1 MLASPLSTALFPS
14 MHAVPAFRLGAF
26 YFAYF
31 AFIGGFAPYFSLYLQ
46 SLGMSAVEIGTLLSL
61 MQLMRIFAPNVWA
74 GAADRSGARIGL
86 LRLALAASAVA
97 WCGVFFAQS
106 FWGLFAVLAL
116 LAFFNSAAYPL
127 GEALT
132 FAHLRDDLGR
142 YGQLRVWGSVGF
154 IVAVLGVGEIL
165 NAHPVQVLTGILL
178 APLAASTLCAFA
190 LRDSEVGL
198 RHGSDQSVW
207 PMLRRPQVAALFGA
221 CFLMSVAHGP
231 LYTFYSIHLA
241 DAGYE
246 KSMIGVLW
254 SLGVIAEIFVFML
267 MPRLLARFSPASI
280 LVASFACAVV
290 RFAAIGWG
298 VQSLAVLA
306 LAQLLHAASFGAYHA
321 AALGLVNEWFRGG
334 QRARGQAM
342 YVSLSFGAG
351 GMVGGMASGLAWEPL
366 GPAWT
371 FTAGSVCAALG
382 LILAAATARMT
393 APR

>member
-1 MLASPLSTALFPS
+1 
-14 MHAVPAFRLGAF
+14 MHAVPVFRLGAF

-46 SLGMSAVEIGTLLSL
+46 SLGMSAVEIGMLLSL

-74 GAADRSGARIGL
+74 GAADRSGARMAL
-86 LRLALAASAVA
+86 LRVALAAGTLA
-97 WCGVFFAQS
+97 WCGVFFVQS
-106 FWGLFAVLAL
+106 FWGLFAVLSL

-127 GEALT
+127 AEALT

-154 IVAVLGVGEIL
+154 IIAVLGVGAIL
-165 NAHPVQVLTGILL
+165 DAQPVHVLTGILL
-178 APLAASTLCAFA
+178 APLLASLVCAGT
-190 LRDSEVGL
+190 LRDSALEP
-198 RHGSDQSVW
+198 RHGSDLSVW
-207 PMLRRPQVAALFGA
+207 PMLRRPQVAALFAA

-246 KSMIGVLW
+246 KSVIGVLW

-267 MPRLLARFSPASI
+267 MPRLLGRFSPAWI

-298 VQSLAVLA
+298 VQWFAVLV
-306 LAQLLHAASFGAYHA
+306 LAQLLHAATFGAYHA
-321 AALGLVNEWFRGG
+321 AALGLVNKWFRGG

-342 YVSLSFGAG
+342 YASLSFGAG
-351 GMVGGMASGLAWEPL
+351 GMVGGMASGLAWDPL
-366 GPAWT
+366 GPEWT

-382 LILAAATARMT
+382 LIIAAATATSRST
-393 APR
+393 R

>member
-1 MLASPLSTALFPS
+1 
-14 MHAVPAFRLGAF
+14 MHAVPVVRLGAF

-46 SLGMSAVEIGTLLSL
+46 SLGMSAVAIGTLLSL

-74 GAADRSGARIGL
+74 GAADRSGARMGL
-86 LRLALAASAVA
+86 LRVALAAGALA
-97 WCGVFFAQS
+97 WCGVFFVQS

-127 GEALT
+127 AEALT

-142 YGQLRVWGSVGF
+142 YAQLGVWGSIGF
-154 IVAVLGVGEIL
+154 IVAVLGVGAIL
-165 NAHPVQVLTGILL
+165 DARPVQVLTGILL
-178 APLAASTLCAFA
+178 APLLASVACAFA
-190 LRDSEVGL
+190 LRDSAVEL
-198 RHGSDQSVW
+198 RHGSDRSVW
-207 PMLRRPQVAALFGA
+207 PMLRRPHVAALFAA

-231 LYTFYSIHLA
+231 LYTFYSIYLA

-246 KSMIGVLW
+246 KSVIGVLW

-267 MPRLLARFSPASI
+267 MPRLLGRFSPASI

-298 VQSLAVLA
+298 VQWIA
-306 LAQLLHAASFGAYHA
+306 LLVFAQLLHAATFGAYHA
-321 AALGLVNEWFRGG
+321 AALGLVNKWFRGG

-342 YVSLSFGAG
+342 YASLSFGAG

-371 FTAGSVCAALG
+371 FTAGAACAALG
-382 LILAAATARMT
+382 LVLAAATATRT
-393 APR
+393 TREPR

>member
-1 MLASPLSTALFPS
+1 
-14 MHAVPAFRLGAF
+14 MHAVPVFRLGAF

-31 AFIGGFAPYFSLYLQ
+31 AFVGGFAPYFSLYLQ
-46 SLGMSAVEIGTLLSL
+46 SLGMSAIEIGALLSL

-74 GAADRSGARIGL
+74 GAADRSGARMGL
-86 LRLALAASAVA
+86 LRLALAAGTLA
-97 WCGVFFAQS
+97 WCGVFFVQS
-106 FWGLFAVLAL
+106 FWGLFVVLSMV
-116 LAFFNSAAYPL
+116 AFFTSAAQPL
-127 GEALT
+127 AEALT

-154 IVAVLGVGEIL
+154 IVAVLGVGAIL
-165 NAHPVQVLTGILL
+165 DARPVNVLTGILL
-178 APLAASTLCAFA
+178 APLFGSLICACA
-190 LRDSEVGL
+190 LRDSEVGQ
-198 RHGSDQSVW
+198 RHGSDRSVW
-207 PMLRRPQVAALFGA
+207 PMLRRPQVAALFAA

-246 KSMIGVLW
+246 KSVIGILW

-280 LVASFACAVV
+280 LVSSFACAAL

-298 VQSLAVLA
+298 VESMVVLV
-306 LAQLLHAASFGAYHA
+306 LAQLLHAATFGAYHA

-334 QRARGQAM
+334 QRARGQAL
-342 YVSLSFGAG
+342 YTSLSFGAG
-351 GMVGGMASGLAWEPL
+351 GMVGGIASGLAWEPL

-371 FTAGSVCAALG
+371 FAAGSACAVLG
-382 LILAAATARMT
+382 LILAVVTATMT
-393 APR
+393 REAPR